1 MNEEIFPTAYGRELV
16 SFPELGSGSQFRAFD
31 MHNGRALKLPLTVQ
45 ETMLVVAKRRHNM
58 QPLSKRQTASVESR
72 VDTIIGGK
80 ARIPAMVSHSF
91 YDTRGF
97 LDLLGNPV
105 LVDAN
110 SVLPKDASGK
120 RWGDGRVIYTQD
132 KLAMVG
138 DTLRA
143 LAGQTALGKGDI
155 QRLKQIIDDY
165 VEQTYTLWEYGY
177 ADYVFK
183 LGDTG
188 YNAEGKLTF
197 ADLGEFSSDPEFIR
211 KVIADRRWLHAT
223 IPDKID
229 FPQIP
234 VQLQEYY
241 VKTLDNAFTEANLV
255 ARWGR
260 KHQCSSCDAGQGA
273 ISSFI
278 ASKVAEIDYVDR
290 W

>member
-1 MNEEIFPTAYGRELV
+1 MNEEIFQSAYGRELV

-31 MHNGRALKLPLTVQ
+31 MHNDRVLKLPLTTQ
-45 ETMLVVAKRRHNM
+45 ETAIVVTKRRHNM
-58 QPLSKRQTASVESR
+58 QPLSKVETASVEAR
-72 VDTIIGGK
+72 VHTAIGGK
-80 ARIPAMVSHSF
+80 ARIPAMISHSF

-97 LDLLGNPV
+97 LEILGNPV

-110 SVLPKDASGK
+110 SVLPKDASSK
-120 RWGDGRVIYTQD
+120 QWGDGRVIYTQD
-132 KLAMVG
+132 KLSMVG
-138 DTLRA
+138 DTLRE
-143 LAGQTALGKGDI
+143 LARQPVLGKSDV
-155 QRLKQIIDDY
+155 QHLKQIIDEY
-165 VEQTYTLWEYGY
+165 VERTYALWEYGF

-188 YNAEGKLTF
+188 YSADNKLTF

-211 KVIADRRWLHAT
+211 KILVDRRWLHAT

-234 VQLQEYY
+234 EQLREYY
-241 VKTLDNAFTEANLV
+241 IETLDNAFTEAHLL

-260 KHQCSSCDAGQGA
+260 KHQCSSCNAPGNA

>member
-1 MNEEIFPTAYGRELV
+1 MNEEEFQFAYGRELV

-45 ETMLVVAKRRHNM
+45 ETALVVAKRRHNM
-58 QPLSKRQTASVESR
+58 QPLSKEQTASIEAR
-72 VDTIIGGK
+72 VDTAIGGK

-91 YDTRGF
+91 YDSRGF
-97 LDLLGNPV
+97 LELLGNPV

-110 SVLPKDASGK
+110 SVLPKDADSK
-120 RWGDGRVIYTQD
+120 KWGDGRVIYTQD
-132 KLAMVG
+132 KLSMIG

-143 LAGQTALGKGDI
+143 LAGQTTLGKGDV
-155 QRLKQIIDDY
+155 QHLKQIIDEY
-165 VEQTYTLWEYGY
+165 VEQTYALWEYGF

-183 LGDTG
+183 LGDAG
-188 YNAEGKLTF
+188 YNAENKLIF
-197 ADLGEFSSDPEFIR
+197 ADLGEFTSDPEFMR
-211 KVIADRRWLHAT
+211 KVLADRRWLHAT
-223 IPDKID
+223 IADKID

-234 VQLQEYY
+234 KQVQDYY
-241 VKTLDNAFTEANLV
+241 IETLDNAFTEAHLM

-260 KHQCSSCDAGQGA
+260 KHQCSSCDASGDA